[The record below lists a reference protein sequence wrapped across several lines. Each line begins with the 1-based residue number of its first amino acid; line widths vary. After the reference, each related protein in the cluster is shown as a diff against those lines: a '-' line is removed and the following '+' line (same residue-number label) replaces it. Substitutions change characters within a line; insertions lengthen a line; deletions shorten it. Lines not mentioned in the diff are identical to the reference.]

1 MTTSI
6 LKCVWQQVFQ
16 DEVKVEVISPLTL
29 LHPRS
34 GRLLIPHEGHAKI
47 LTSRDGFSKLSYKLF
62 CDGAGGGGGGEDVV
76 WVGEEG
82 EIVAGSVNGHAVVIV
97 TASEEDTGLNQS
109 AIVHVEV
116 GTVVGLSLSPLSLAQ
131 ATPNSKHHAFPLG
144 YSAEFRVTLLD
155 GSGRAFDFADIPVG
169 YRLNRFDIVRVTP
182 GTNGMYIV
190 KAAAKGQVI
199 LRVSLSLQPRI
210 SDYIR
215 VHVGYAIIPSLAVVH
230 VGAKVCFT
238 THLTEESSGEWSTGE
253 GGVMHLSPG
262 TGVGTARS
270 PGRAVIY
277 HKIKGV
283 SDTHTEITVKR
294 VAEVVIKANEKD
306 LPRFTNARRQKELG
320 PYSVLV
326 SFYHTQNQKDQG
338 YFTSLLTSPH
348 SACSSETGAPTSGS
362 YIQQVPFHCLMELR
376 DAENSLESERFMT
389 AEPRFDHKYGTS
401 SCLLLPSGDQQALEF
416 LSTKESLSLNLRV
429 KAFDSAGTY
438 EVYSPA
444 LHVPLVPAFA
454 VSRDNITLTSAVP
467 STTITVTGLPDQL
480 QAIQV
485 SLYFETKR
493 CE

>member
-1 MTTSI
+1 MNI
-6 LKCVWQQVFQ
+6 
-16 DEVKVEVISPLTL
+16 EVISPLTL

-34 GRLLIPHEGHAKI
+34 GRLLIPQGGHTRI
-47 LTSRDGFSKLSYKLF
+47 ITSRDGFSDLSYKLF
-62 CDGAGGGGGGEDVV
+62 CDGVAGGGTDSVV
-76 WVGEEG
+76 SVGEEG
-82 EIVAGSVNGHAVVIV
+82 EIEAGSVNGHAVVIV
-97 TASEEDTGLNQS
+97 TALEEDTGLNQS

-182 GTNGMYIV
+182 GTNGTYVV

-199 LRVSLSLQPRI
+199 LRVSLSLQTRI

-253 GGVMHLSPG
+253 GGVMQLTPG
-262 TGVGTARS
+262 TGVGTAHS

-294 VAEVVIKANEKD
+294 VAEVVIKANERE
-306 LPRFTNARRQKELG
+306 LPPFTNAQRQKELG
-320 PYSVLV
+320 PYSLLV
-326 SFYHTQNQKDQG
+326 SFYHTPDQKTGGSSDQG

-348 SACSSETGAPTSGS
+348 PGCASETEAPSGGG
-362 YIQQVPFHCLMELR
+362 YIQQVPFHCLLELR
-376 DAENSLESERFMT
+376 DGENNLESERFMS
-389 AEPRFDHKYGTS
+389 AEPHFDHKYGTS
-401 SCLLLPSGDQQALEF
+401 SCLLVASGDKQALEF
-416 LSTKESLSLNLRV
+416 LSTKERLSLSLRV
-429 KAFDSAGTY
+429 KAFDTAGTY
-438 EVYSPA
+438 EVFS
-444 LHVPLVPAFA
+444 HSIQVPLVPAFA

-467 STTITVTGLPDQL
+467 STTIIVTGLPQQL

-485 SLYFETKR
+485 TLFTAW
-493 CE
+493 